1 MSTTED
7 RDFLPALPRSSLLRF
22 YDPLSRLIR
31 ARDMHWQLIAQA
43 AIEPGA
49 TVLEIGTGTGN
60 VLLLVKRAVP
70 EARVIGLDPD
80 AAALAI
86 AARKASGAGLDVQL
100 DRGYADRLPYPD
112 GSIDRVLSSLMFH
125 HLPATEKATT
135 LREVR
140 RVLVPGGRLHLL
152 DFDHHPAAA
161 SPVAR
166 FLSRGHSHG
175 AGHHGHILARDDPQS
190 VLAQLGEAGF
200 VDAAVA
206 GHGTSLLGGYT
217 FYRASR

>member
-1 MSTTED
+1 VTATED
-7 RDFLPALPRSSLLRF
+7 RDYRPAFPRPSLLRF
-22 YDPLSRLIR
+22 YDPLSRLIG

-60 VLLLVKRAVP
+60 VLLLAKRAVP

-100 DRGYADRLPYPD
+100 DHGYADRLPYPD
-112 GSIDRVLSSLMFH
+112 GSTDRVLSSLMFH
-125 HLPATEKATT
+125 HLPATEKAAA

-152 DFDHHPAAA
+152 DFDDDPAAA

-175 AGHHGHILARDDPQS
+175 AGHHGHVLARDDSQS
-190 VLAQLGEAGF
+190 VLAQLREAGF
-200 VDAAVA
+200 VDAVVA
-206 GHGTSLLGGYT
+206 GHGTSLLGRHT